1 MERIAHHTPGTDALH
16 YAASWVKQCDTYRGG
31 VGKYYLE
38 GKREFLSAPTEWHYE
53 PATREALWIPPPGE
67 AGPPAGASGR
77 AVDFSLNIS
86 NCSFVTFANFSMF
99 ATALSVDNQQEQDR
113 EGEVEPIPISHH
125 LLFDTLELNYTTTN
139 RAVVGDLSPPVG
151 MTVWAPTTVA
161 RRAPATSMVCPST
174 GSGWPGW
181 D

>member
-53 PATREALWIPPPGE
+53 PATREALWIPPPGG

-77 AVDFSLNIS
+77 AVDFSLNVS

-99 ATALSVDNQQEQDR
+99 ATALSVDNQQQQDR
-113 EGEVEPIPISHH
+113 EGEVEPSHH

-151 MTVWAPTTVA
+151 MTVWAPKTVS
-161 RRAPATSMVCPST
+161 RSAPATSMVRSLT